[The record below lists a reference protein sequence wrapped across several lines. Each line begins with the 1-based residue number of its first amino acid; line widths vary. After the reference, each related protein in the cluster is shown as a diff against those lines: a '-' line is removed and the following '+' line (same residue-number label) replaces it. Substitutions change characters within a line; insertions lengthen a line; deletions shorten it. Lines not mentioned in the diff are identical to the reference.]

1 MVAVFPA
8 VQAIV
13 RVRLAPS
20 LQCQA
25 FERWLRA
32 IPAVLHAALVTGD
45 VDYELQLACHSF
57 ADLGDVLTRIRGC
70 RGVQVES
77 TALVLHEVT
86 GLGQRRQTIP
96 DEVTLRRV
104 RSM

>member
-1 MVAVFPA
+1 MFPC

-32 IPAVLHAALVTGD
+32 IPAVLHGVLVTGD
-45 VDYELQLACHSF
+45 VDYELQLNCRSF
-57 ADLGDVLTRIRGC
+57 ADLGDVLTQIRGC
-70 RGVQVES
+70 HGVEVES

-86 GLGQRRQTIP
+86 GLGQRRPIVP

-104 RSM
+104 RNM

>member
-1 MVAVFPA
+1 MVAMFSS

-20 LQCQA
+20 LQCKA

-32 IPAVLHAALVTGD
+32 IPAVLHAALVTGG
-45 VDYELQLACHSF
+45 VDYELQLNCCGF

-70 RGVQVES
+70 PGVEVES

-86 GLGQRRQTIP
+86 GLGQRRQIIP

-104 RSM
+104 RNM

>member
-1 MVAVFPA
+1 MFPS

-20 LQCQA
+20 LQGQA
-25 FERWLRA
+25 FEQWLRG
-32 IPAVLHAALVTGD
+32 IPAVLQAALVTGD
-45 VDYELQLACHSF
+45 VDYELRLNCRSF
-57 ADLGDVLTRIRGC
+57 ADLGEVLTKIRAC

-86 GLGQRRQTIP
+86 GLGQRRQIIP

-104 RSM
+104 RNM